1 MGLIAECVDDGRLM
15 ARALELAEGLA
26 SGPRDAFIAVRELM
40 ASACTSSLADQLERE
55 AAAQGRLAD
64 SPDFL
69 EGVMAFREKRSA
81 KFGQR

>member
-1 MGLIAECVDDGRLM
+1 
-15 ARALELAEGLA
+15 
-26 SGPRDAFIAVRELM
+26 M
-40 ASACTSSLADQLERE
+40 ASACTGSLADQLERE

-69 EGVMAFREKRSA
+69 EGVMAFREKRAA